1 LGIGCLLQGTEET
14 VTSQLPE
21 AGQSVPGDSQ
31 IILYLGDAPE
41 KTQVEVPD
49 FSGMNRQQAAE
60 AAGTLGLY
68 ILVKGNTEIAPH
80 VTVAYQ
86 SVTPKT
92 KITVGSTVELT
103 FTDTKA
109 AD

>member
-1 LGIGCLLQGTEET
+1 MLKEQLAVAELL
-14 VTSQLPE
+14 
-21 AGQSVPGDSQ
+21 
-31 IILYLGDAPE
+31 
-41 KTQVEVPD
+41 K
-49 FSGMNRQQAAE
+49 N
-60 AAGTLGLY
+60 
-68 ILVKGNTEIAPH
+68 LVKGNTEIAPH